1 MPRQRISF
9 SALEP
14 DAPELS
20 RILTYPRFEESE
32 YRARLDE
39 LRRLGV
45 TLLLVGGRTMVGGIR
60 IAGKGNVGLVMK
72 AKAESRTCALK
83 IRRTDANR
91 ENMENEVRLH
101 KIANGARVGPLLLK
115 HSDNFMLMEFARGE
129 SISDWKPASAGNAR
143 TIARSV
149 LEQCYRLDRA
159 GIDHGELSHL
169 DNHIIVGGKKAT
181 IIDFESASTGRK
193 MSNVSAAGQ
202 SLFVAGAVAAT
213 FSEALQIDKEK
224 AIAALKKYKWDQTR
238 ENFDTLVGLL

>member
-1 MPRQRISF
+1 MPLQRTSCVSF
-9 SALEP
+9 DP
-14 DAPELS
+14 GAPELAG
-20 RILTYPRFEESE
+20 ILTYPRFDEAE
-32 YRARLDE
+32 YRARLGE

-45 TLLLVGGRTMVGGIR
+45 RSLLVGGRTMIGGVR
-60 IAGKGNVGLVMK
+60 IAGKGNVGLVIK
-72 AKAESRTCALK
+72 ARAGSKTCALK

-101 KIANGARVGPLLLK
+101 RIANGARVGPRLLK

-129 SISDWKPASAGNAR
+129 SISDWAPASAEDAR
-143 TIARSV
+143 KVAKSV

-169 DNHIIVGGKKAT
+169 DNHVIVSGSRAA

-213 FSEALQIDKEK
+213 LAGVLKVDREK
-224 AIAALKKYKWDQTR
+224 AIAELKKYKWDQTR
-238 ENFDTLVGLL
+238 KNFDALLGLL